1 MLGFNFKEIEIIAN
15 IARYH
20 RKSHPKLKHEN
31 FVKLDQQS
39 QALVRKLSGI
49 LRIADA
55 LDRSHKSLVN
65 DIEIN
70 FNQNVFEISLKSVN
84 SDPSLELWGVN
95 VRKGLFEESFGC
107 EVKIKNVS

>member
-1 MLGFNFKEIEIIAN
+1 MLGFNYKETEIIAN

-31 FVKLDQQS
+31 FLKLDHQS
-39 QALVRKLSGI
+39 QELVKKLSGI

-70 FNQNVFEISLKSVN
+70 LNQNIFEINLKSVN

-95 VRKGLFEESFGC
+95 VRKGLFEESFGY
-107 EVKIKNVS
+107 EVKVKYEI